1 MLTPDPAQR
10 PTFEEAL
17 AHPWMHPENSEASKE
32 HLGNSHNAL
41 KKFNAKKKFKGAIN
55 KVRGALRIS
64 KIASF
69 AGKIKAGAIAEQEA
83 EAAAAGSA

>member
-1 MLTPDPAQR
+1 MVSR

-17 AHPWMHPENSEASKE
+17 KHKWLCPVNSLASKA
-32 HLGNSHNAL
+32 HLESSHSAL
-41 KKFNAKKKFKGAIN
+41 KKFNARKKFKGAIN

-69 AGKIKAGAIAEQEA
+69 AGRVKEGAL
-83 EAAAAGSA
+83 AAQTE